1 MSEKRTKADKAQRQ
15 TDQLEK
21 KASRRPAQTRKKKPR
36 LAQPEPAPKPDKI
49 HFDLAVVVMVAFV
62 MVLVAVVMVLVPPA
76 MPPVVMMSITI
87 VISVTIPVAVPI
99 PVSIPITVSVPIA
112 IRCTVAAPGSR
123 TPCSA
128 APGDNVA
135 VRSIRRNAVVPI
147 HVLHSAFH
155 AANLALIVGLTIALP
170 ARVITVKTLLIAC

>member
-1 MSEKRTKADKAQRQ
+1 MRAREIDRRTSGTELLPQKEVERKGHQHPVLSLTERASAVRFMSERT
-15 TDQLEK
+15 
-21 KASRRPAQTRKKKPR
+21 RRRGWLNPNQ
-36 LAQPEPAPKPDKI
+36 
-49 HFDLAVVVMVAFV
+49 LAVVVMIMIMIF
-62 MVLVAVVMVLVPPA
+62 
-76 MPPVVMMSITI
+76 VMMSVTI

-99 PVSIPITVSVPIA
+99 PSPVSIPIAVRGTIA
-112 IRCTVAAPGSR
+112 VPGSR

-147 HVLHSAFH
+147 HILHSAFH

>member
-1 MSEKRTKADKAQRQ
+1 
-15 TDQLEK
+15 
-21 KASRRPAQTRKKKPR
+21 
-36 LAQPEPAPKPDKI
+36 
-49 HFDLAVVVMVAFV
+49 MVAFV

-76 MPPVVMMSITI
+76 MPPVVMMSVTI
-87 VISVTIPVAVPI
+87 VISVPIPVSLPI
-99 PVSIPITVSVPIA
+99 PVSIPITVSV
-112 IRCTVAAPGSR
+112 
-123 TPCSA
+123 
-128 APGDNVA
+128 NVA

>member
-1 MSEKRTKADKAQRQ
+1 MRAREIDRRTSGTELLPQKEVERKGHQHPVLSLTERASAVRFMSERT
-15 TDQLEK
+15 
-21 KASRRPAQTRKKKPR
+21 RRRGWLNPNQ
-36 LAQPEPAPKPDKI
+36 
-49 HFDLAVVVMVAFV
+49 LAVVVMIMIMIFV
-62 MVLVAVVMVLVPPA
+62 MALVAVVMVLVPPA
-76 MPPVVMMSITI
+76 MPPVVMMS
-87 VISVTIPVAVPI
+87 VTIPVAVPI
-99 PVSIPITVSVPIA
+99 PSPVSIPIAVRGTIA
-112 IRCTVAAPGSR
+112 VPGSR

-147 HVLHSAFH
+147 HILHSAFH

>member
-1 MSEKRTKADKAQRQ
+1 M
-15 TDQLEK
+15 
-21 KASRRPAQTRKKKPR
+21 
-36 LAQPEPAPKPDKI
+36 
-49 HFDLAVVVMVAFV
+49 VVIFV
-62 MVLVAVVMVLVPPA
+62 MVLVTVVMVLVPPA

-112 IRCTVAAPGSR
+112 VRCTVAAPGSG
-123 TPCSA
+123 TPRSA
-128 APGDNVA
+128 APGGNVA
-135 VRSIRRNAVVPI
+135 VGSIRRNAVVPI

>member
-1 MSEKRTKADKAQRQ
+1 M
-15 TDQLEK
+15 
-21 KASRRPAQTRKKKPR
+21 
-36 LAQPEPAPKPDKI
+36 
-49 HFDLAVVVMVAFV
+49 VVIFV
-62 MVLVAVVMVLVPPA
+62 MVLVTVVMVLLPPA

-87 VISVTIPVAVPI
+87 VISVTIA
-99 PVSIPITVSVPIA
+99 VSIPITVSVPIV

-170 ARVITVKTLLIAC
+170 ARVITVKTLLIA

>member
-1 MSEKRTKADKAQRQ
+1 MLSLTERASAVRFMSERT
-15 TDQLEK
+15 
-21 KASRRPAQTRKKKPR
+21 RRRGWLNPNQ
-36 LAQPEPAPKPDKI
+36 
-49 HFDLAVVVMVAFV
+49 LAVVVMIMIMIFV
-62 MVLVAVVMVLVPPA
+62 MALVAVVMVLVPPA
-76 MPPVVMMSITI
+76 MPPVVMMSVAI
-87 VISVTIPVAVPI
+87 VISVTIPVAIPI
-99 PVSIPITVSVPIA
+99 PVSIPIAVRGTIA
-112 IRCTVAAPGSR
+112 VPGSR

-147 HVLHSAFH
+147 HILHSAFH

>member
-1 MSEKRTKADKAQRQ
+1 M
-15 TDQLEK
+15 
-21 KASRRPAQTRKKKPR
+21 
-36 LAQPEPAPKPDKI
+36 LAQSDPAHKTAKI
-49 HFDLAVVVMVAFV
+49 HFDLAVVLVVIFV

-87 VISVTIPVAVPI
+87 VISVPIPVAVPI

-112 IRCTVAAPGSR
+112 IRCAVAAPGSR

-135 VRSIRRNAVVPI
+135 VRRIRRNAVVPI

-155 AANLALIVGLTIALP
+155 AANLPFIVGLAIALP

>member
-1 MSEKRTKADKAQRQ
+1 
-15 TDQLEK
+15 
-21 KASRRPAQTRKKKPR
+21 
-36 LAQPEPAPKPDKI
+36 
-49 HFDLAVVVMVAFV
+49 VVMVVIFV
-62 MVLVAVVMVLVPPA
+62 MVLVTVVMVLVPPA

-99 PVSIPITVSVPIA
+99 PVSIPIMVSVPIA

>member
-1 MSEKRTKADKAQRQ
+1 MLSLTERASAVRFMSERT
-15 TDQLEK
+15 
-21 KASRRPAQTRKKKPR
+21 RRRGWLNPNQ
-36 LAQPEPAPKPDKI
+36 
-49 HFDLAVVVMVAFV
+49 LAVVVMIMIMIFV
-62 MVLVAVVMVLVPPA
+62 MALVAVVMVLVPPA
-76 MPPVVMMSITI
+76 MPPVVMMSVTI

-99 PVSIPITVSVPIA
+99 PSPVSIPIAVRGTIA
-112 IRCTVAAPGSR
+112 VPGSR

-147 HVLHSAFH
+147 HILHSAFH

>member
-1 MSEKRTKADKAQRQ
+1 M
-15 TDQLEK
+15 
-21 KASRRPAQTRKKKPR
+21 
-36 LAQPEPAPKPDKI
+36 
-49 HFDLAVVVMVAFV
+49 VVIVIFV
-62 MVLVAVVMVLVPPA
+62 MVLVVVVMVLVPPA
-76 MPPVVMMSITI
+76 MLPVVMMSITI
-87 VISVTIPVAVPI
+87 VISVTPVAIAIPI
-99 PVSIPITVSVPIA
+99 TVSIPITV
-112 IRCTVAAPGSR
+112 RGTVAAPGSR

>member
-1 MSEKRTKADKAQRQ
+1 M
-15 TDQLEK
+15 
-21 KASRRPAQTRKKKPR
+21 
-36 LAQPEPAPKPDKI
+36 
-49 HFDLAVVVMVAFV
+49 VMIMIFV
-62 MVLVAVVMVLVPPA
+62 MVLVAVVMVLVPPT
-76 MPPVVMMSITI
+76 MPPVVMISVTI

-99 PVSIPITVSVPIA
+99 PSPVSIPIAVRGTIA
-112 IRCTVAAPGSR
+112 VPGSR

>member
-1 MSEKRTKADKAQRQ
+1 MSASSVQAVNAGNLIFAFDVVQATGRNHKRRLPMLQPIAVFMIER
-15 TDQLEK
+15 
-21 KASRRPAQTRKKKPR
+21 TRGAR
-36 LAQPEPAPKPDKI
+36 LAQSEPAPKPDKI

-76 MPPVVMMSITI
+76 MPPVVMMSVTI

-99 PVSIPITVSVPIA
+99 PSPVSIPIAVRGTIA
-112 IRCTVAAPGSR
+112 VPGSR
-123 TPCSA
+123 TPRSA
-128 APGDNVA
+128 ARGDNVA
-135 VRSIRRNAVVPI
+135 VRSIRRNAIVPI

-170 ARVITVKTLLIAC
+170 A